1 MATTFIIRINTR
13 VLASYHG
20 FVGQNIKL
28 YAQVAGKSLS
38 RESVGDFIIHH
49 PGFPRDDDDDF
60 PPSAPP
66 AAAAVAAAIWRPPTL
81 WDDDLPP
88 SAATIWRP
96 PPRHDYFGE
105 GVSGYQQMM
114 G

>member
-1 MATTFIIRINTR
+1 VSEAPQVFRELRVGTMATTFILRINTR
-13 VLASYHG
+13 VLANYHG

-49 PGFPRDDDDDF
+49 PGL
-60 PPSAPP
+60 PPN
-66 AAAAVAAAIWRPPTL
+66 
-81 WDDDLPP
+81 DDDLPP
-88 SAATIWRP
+88 AVAPIWRSS
-96 PPRHDYFGE
+96 PRHDYFGE
-105 GVSGYQQMM
+105 GVSEYQQMV